1 MVQKT
6 QVHQSYNIIIVLL
19 SLQVLVGL
27 SELWN
32 RYQNPVLPPQQQQ
45 LPQQQPEEVTMDTE
59 EKVTKETANE
69 DIGDR
74 SDVRKRV
81 KTVSLLIR

>member
-6 QVHQSYNIIIVLL
+6 HVHQSHNIIIVLL

-32 RYQNPVLPPQQQQ
+32 RYRSPVLPPQQQQ
-45 LPQQQPEEVTMDTE
+45 LPQQQPEAVTMDTE

>member
-6 QVHQSYNIIIVLL
+6 HVHQSYNIIIVLL

-32 RYQNPVLPPQQQQ
+32 RNRSPVLPPQQQQ